1 MGPWKL
7 QELNT
12 LFSKAMNSALINPWS
27 AQWLFKYMFFH
38 LKYFCDNENYN
49 LAAINYNDNIS

>member
-1 MGPWKL
+1 M
-7 QELNT
+7 
-12 LFSKAMNSALINPWS
+12 
-27 AQWLFKYMFFH
+27 QWLFKYMFFH